1 MNSPRPDGH
10 SGGSMLRNDA
20 EHIYPLRLRM
30 SYALPTGR
38 TFMRVAVKAESAPDC
53 QAPDCEVAEGR
64 R

>member
-1 MNSPRPDGH
+1 
-10 SGGSMLRNDA
+10 MLRNDA

-38 TFMRVAVKAESAPDC
+38 TFMRAAAKAESAPDC
-53 QAPDCEVAEGR
+53 QALDCQALDCQVAEGR